1 MEYKDLISRMK
12 SVRNYKKD
20 ALNEDIIKKLEDYS
34 EKSKRLVKDIKIEAM
49 IKNRAEKHCR
59 IQ

>member
-49 IKNRAEKHCR
+49 RKKTNKIL
-59 IQ
+59 